1 MAFRDILAPIR
12 PHQRLTV
19 NTDIGTFVV
28 FLCGKVGDISGA
40 GGASFL
46 DDMVISL
53 YRELMAFVCVS
64 VMLCDI
70 IATTTQV
77 KNTKTMLAFV
87 GEMGDDAITRD
98 LRLVGI
104 ALKTDVAC
112 GVVCVPFG
120 GVGPQFFVGGGGF
133 LRRPCTTGEF
143 VGGVGDD
150 TFGV

>member
-1 MAFRDILAPIR
+1 MAFGEILAPIR

-28 FLCGKVGDISGA
+28 FLRGKVGDVSGA

-46 DDMVISL
+46 DDMVVSL
-53 YRELMAFVCVS
+53 YRELMVFVRVR

-77 KNTKTMLAFV
+77 ENTKAMLALI

-98 LRLVGI
+98 LGLVGV

-112 GVVCVPFG
+112 GVICVPFC

-133 LRRPCTTGEF
+133 LR
-143 VGGVGDD
+143 
-150 TFGV
+150 